1 MTPLTKTTYRN
12 STRIVC
18 DLLTITQCTDR
29 NGIAITPLCQKS
41 NLPHGRLKNFLTTL
55 TGSGLI
61 NQIKFDGK
69 NTFVITEKGKLF
81 LEEYKKFHEFANSF
95 GLEI

>member
-1 MTPLTKTTYRN
+1 MIGKNYRHHQQ
-12 STRIVC
+12 ILADV
-18 DLLTITQCTDR
+18 LLITQDANR
-29 NGIAITPLCQKS
+29 NGVGVTKLCTKS
-41 NLPHGRLKNFLTTL
+41 NISHGRLRSLLSTL

-81 LEEYKKFHEFANSF
+81 LEEYKKFHEFASSF